1 MLSYDEIPW
10 NKEKTRY
17 DRNTLHVYVYHFF
30 TGADPGF
37 EELQGGFLYITKGTC
52 MWGCQNEGIY
62 LRQL

>member
-37 EELQGGFLYITKGTC
+37 EEL
-52 MWGCQNEGIY
+52 
-62 LRQL
+62 